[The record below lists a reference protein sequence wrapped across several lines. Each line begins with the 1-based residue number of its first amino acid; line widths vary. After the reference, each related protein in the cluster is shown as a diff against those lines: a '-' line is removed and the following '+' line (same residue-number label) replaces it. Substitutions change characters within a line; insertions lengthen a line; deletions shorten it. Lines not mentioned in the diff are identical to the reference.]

1 MKKPT
6 GRSEGGR
13 GGASQ
18 ETTEAKRSELVA
30 TDERNDWSYQRRY
43 DEVAVG
49 DEVPPF
55 SMWLSYQL
63 IVMSI
68 AVDRMFSGIH
78 HNRDQAR
85 ASGFGDII
93 FNTRSYEM
101 LFETML
107 RRWMGLDGRLQK
119 LGPFRMTGSSYPD
132 DIVTARAH
140 VLEKVQ
146 RDNKRIIKV
155 EISALNNRGEAA
167 RGEAEVV
174 LPL

>member
-1 MKKPT
+1 V
-6 GRSEGGR
+6 
-13 GGASQ
+13 
-18 ETTEAKRSELVA
+18 EAKRSELVA
-30 TDERNDWSYQRRY
+30 TTEPADWSQQRRF
-43 DEVAVG
+43 DQVAVG

-55 SMWLSYQL
+55 SMWLSYQR
-63 IVMSI
+63 IVMSV

-132 DIVTARAH
+132 DIVTARAR
-140 VLEKVQ
+140 VVEKVQ
-146 RDNKRIIKV
+146 RETKGIIKV

-167 RGEAEVV
+167 RGEAEVA